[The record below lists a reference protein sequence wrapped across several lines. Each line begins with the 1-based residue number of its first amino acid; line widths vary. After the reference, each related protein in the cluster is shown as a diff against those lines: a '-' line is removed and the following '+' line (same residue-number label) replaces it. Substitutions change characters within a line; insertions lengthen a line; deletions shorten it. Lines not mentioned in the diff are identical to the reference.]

1 MSKRDFYDILGV
13 SKNATKDELKKAYRK
28 MALKYHPDKNPDDKE
43 AEEKFKEAAE
53 AYEILSDDN
62 KRQRYDQFG
71 HAGVGSAASGNA
83 SHFSNIEDIFSAF
96 GDIFGGHF
104 GGGFGGFGD
113 AFGGRTSAG
122 RRRVNRGSNL
132 RVKVKLN
139 LKEIANGVEKK
150 IKLNKYVGCDACHGT
165 GAERGS
171 SKSTC
176 PTCHGRGQVTQVTN
190 TFLGQMQTSS
200 TCPQCGGEGEIIT
213 NKCTVCHGNGI
224 VKGEEVV
231 TFKIPAG
238 VAEGMQ
244 LSISGK
250 GNAAARGGI
259 PGDLLVV
266 IEEQDHPD
274 LIRDG
279 NNLLY
284 DLYVNFA
291 DAALGANFEV
301 PTIEGKARIKVAPGT
316 QGGRVLRLKG
326 KGIPDVNGFSKGD
339 LLVNINVWTPKNL
352 SREEKELLEK
362 LKHSPNFKPS
372 PSSKDKS
379 YFDRMRE
386 FFS

>member
-1 MSKRDFYDILGV
+1 MSKRDYYDVLGV
-13 SKNATKDELKKAYRK
+13 SKNATNDELKKAYRK
-28 MALKYHPDKNPDDKE
+28 MALKYHPDKNPDDKA
-43 AEEKFKEAAE
+43 AEDKFKEAAE
-53 AYEILSDDN
+53 AYEVLSDQN
-62 KRQRYDQFG
+62 KRSRYDQFG
-71 HAGVGSAASGNA
+71 HAGVGGAAGGGA
-83 SHFSNIEDIFSAF
+83 SHFSNIDDIFSAF

-104 GGGFGGFGD
+104 GGFGGFGD
-113 AFGGRTSAG
+113 AFGGRSSGG

-139 LKEIANGVEKK
+139 LKEIATGVEKK
-150 IKLNKYVGCDACHGT
+150 IKLNKYVGCDSCHGS
-165 GAERGS
+165 GAERGN

-200 TCPQCGGEGEIIT
+200 TCPQCGGDGEVIT
-213 NKCTVCHGNGI
+213 NKCNVCHGNGI

-244 LSISGK
+244 LAISGK

-266 IEEQDHPD
+266 IEEESHPD

-291 DAALGANFEV
+291 DAALGSSNDV
-301 PTIEGKARIKVAPGT
+301 PTVDGKARIKITPGT

-326 KGIPDVNGFSKGD
+326 KGLPDVNGYGRGD
-339 LLVNINVWTPKNL
+339 ILVNVNVWTPKDL
-352 SREEKELLEK
+352 SKEEKAILEK
-362 LKHSPNFKPS
+362 LKNSPNFKPS